1 LVSPANSFAIL
12 ASTIDAPKGG
22 YVLSPSL
29 LWLISTLIIVG
40 VALHEENVMVRMYGN
55 EYVRYR
61 NCTPFMPPL
70 PKQI

>member
-40 VALHEENVMVRMYGN
+40 VALHEENVMVRCMEMN
-55 EYVRYR
+55 
-61 NCTPFMPPL
+61 M
-70 PKQI
+70 